1 MSFLLRLT
9 SPLSGRKVG
18 TDRFGTVYYESRA
31 KQAIYNRTRRWA
43 IFAKGKDPKEIER
56 LRSNKARK
64 RPSNASDTGSRT
76 VKGGS
81 GDAAVTRQQVNRQ
94 TVRPD
99 ENGKQ
104 VVDAILPPN

>member
-1 MSFLLRLT
+1 MVS
-9 SPLSGRKVG
+9 
-18 TDRFGTVYYESRA
+18 
-31 KQAIYNRTRRWA
+31 
-43 IFAKGKDPKEIER
+43 KGKDPKEIER

-104 VVDAILPPN
+104 VVQRQQVQRSSRAARKKK